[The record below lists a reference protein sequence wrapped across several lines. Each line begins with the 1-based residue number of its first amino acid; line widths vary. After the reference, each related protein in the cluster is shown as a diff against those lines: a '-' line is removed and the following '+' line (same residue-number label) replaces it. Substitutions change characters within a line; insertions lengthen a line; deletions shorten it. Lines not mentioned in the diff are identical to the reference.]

1 MGFQKHIFHI
11 VTPPEY
17 IPFFCRKRDPSKCEK
32 SAPLTDVRK
41 SSVTKP
47 NSCVKDDAMQD
58 LMLPNKKISQK
69 IKQKK
74 QLQLQKL
81 RIN

>member
-1 MGFQKHIFHI
+1 
-11 VTPPEY
+11 
-17 IPFFCRKRDPSKCEK
+17 
-32 SAPLTDVRK
+32 
-41 SSVTKP
+41 
-47 NSCVKDDAMQD
+47 MQD